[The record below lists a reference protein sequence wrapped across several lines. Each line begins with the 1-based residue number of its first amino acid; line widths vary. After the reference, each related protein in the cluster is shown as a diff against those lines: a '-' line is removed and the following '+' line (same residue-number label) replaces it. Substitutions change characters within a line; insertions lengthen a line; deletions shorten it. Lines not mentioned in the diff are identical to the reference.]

1 MFAFVFTVL
10 LLSLGIIIGN
20 RFERVNLPPV
30 VGNIIGGM
38 LAGPIPILFLSL
50 FLPVTQGIVS
60 FLSVEYANDY
70 MDILIDFSVVILMF
84 GAGLEVDLRALK
96 HAGKSAI
103 LVAAFGVIFPFLFG
117 FFLSQNFGLNIL
129 ASLYVGA
136 ALSITAVALSV
147 TTLIQLGALR
157 KDYGIV
163 IIGAAVV
170 DDIIGAFILTVLL
183 GIENYGTIPPLNVL
197 IYTFLIAIGFVF
209 AGIYL
214 GPIVAKLLFKR
225 MIKFTTEERLGISLI
240 FIFIFA
246 ILADMAGLHAMIGA
260 FIAGM
265 AVRDVLTKAEME
277 TISKWSFGFFGPL
290 FFAWVGFSV
299 TFSGQVLSLFL
310 PLIIL
315 AAFGGKL
322 IGGFLGAR
330 ISGLSSK
337 SSFIVGVGMN
347 GRAAV
352 ELVVAQVALEG
363 KIITRDI
370 FSAIVLMAV
379 FSALLTPIALKY
391 TIKKLEKSIK

>member
-20 RFERVNLPPV
+20 RFERINQPPV

-38 LAGPIPILFLSL
+38 LAGPIPVLILSVFS
-50 FLPVTQGIVS
+50 PVTQGIVN
-60 FLSVEYANDY
+60 FLSIEYANNY

-84 GAGLEVDLRALK
+84 GAGLEVDLRALR
-96 HAGKSAI
+96 HAGKSA
-103 LVAAFGVIFPFLFG
+103 LSVATLGVIFPFIFG
-117 FFLSQNFGLNIL
+117 FFLSQSFGLGLL

-147 TTLIQLGALR
+147 TTLIQLGALK
-157 KDYGIV
+157 KDFGIAIV
-163 IIGAAVV
+163 GAAVV

-183 GIENYGTIPPLNVL
+183 GIENYGVIPPLNTLV
-197 IYTFLIAIGFVF
+197 YTFLIAIGFVF
-209 AGIYL
+209 AGIYI
-214 GPIVAKLLFKR
+214 GPIVARMLFKR

-246 ILADMAGLHAMIGA
+246 ILADIAGLHAMIGA

-265 AVRDVLTKAEME
+265 AVREVLTKAEME

-299 TFSGQVLSLFL
+299 AFSGQVLSLFL
-310 PLIIL
+310 PLIII
-315 AAFGGKL
+315 AAFSGKL
-322 IGGFLGAR
+322 IGGFSGAK
-330 ISGLSSK
+330 ISGLNLK
-337 SSFIVGVGMN
+337 SSFIVGIGMN

-352 ELVVAQVALEG
+352 ELVVAQVALDG

-379 FSALLTPIALKY
+379 FSALLTPIMLRY
-391 TIKKLEKSIK
+391 TIKRLEKKKG